1 MNGPSSSRQGAAH
14 DSSPHDSSPHDSSP
28 RGALGAC
35 AAGVSRQ
42 HNSRPS
48 VAMGR
53 DRLLFAVFLAAVV
66 HAGLILGLGAPF
78 PAAPERAT
86 DSIAIVLAP
95 PPEAPPPSPGLADEA
110 RPVVASEAVAEPD
123 RGPTP
128 VLPAPAPDAPS
139 LTAEPTPEPPARQPW
154 HLRDYEQTVRE
165 VARIPPDA
173 GDGSTRTRRVTG
185 VSPATPQLS
194 YYFEAW
200 RRKVERVGNL
210 NYPEAARARGLYG
223 SLRLL
228 VAIAADGTLTDVRV
242 LDPSGHQVLDDAA
255 VRIVRLA
262 APFAPFPPV
271 MRRNTDVLE
280 IVRTWQFRRHR
291 DGFRL

>member
-1 MNGPSSSRQGAAH
+1 MNGRSSSRQGAAH
-14 DSSPHDSSPHDSSP
+14 DGSSA
-28 RGALGAC
+28 RALA
-35 AAGVSRQ
+35 
-42 HNSRPS
+42 
-48 VAMGR
+48 R

-78 PAAPERAT
+78 PAPPERET

-95 PPEAPPPSPGLADEA
+95 PPQAPPPSRSPADDAPPAAAPETIVEPGG
-110 RPVVASEAVAEPD
+110 RAE
-123 RGPTP
+123 P
-128 VLPAPAPDAPS
+128 VLPAAEPHAPS
-139 LTAEPTPEPPARQPW
+139 PTAEPTPEPHPRQPRR
-154 HLRDYEQTVRE
+154 LRDYEETVRA
-165 VARIPPDA
+165 VARIQPDA
-173 GDGSTRTRRVTG
+173 GDGATRIRRVTG

-242 LDPSGHQVLDDAA
+242 LDPSGHRVLDDAA

-262 APFAPFPPV
+262 APFAPFPPA

-280 IVRTWQFRRHR
+280 IVRTWQFRRQR

>member
-14 DSSPHDSSPHDSSP
+14 DGSSARASS
-28 RGALGAC
+28 RTLA
-35 AAGVSRQ
+35 
-42 HNSRPS
+42 
-48 VAMGR
+48 R

-78 PAAPERAT
+78 PAPPERET

-95 PPEAPPPSPGLADEA
+95 PPQAPPPQAPPPSPSLGDEA
-110 RPVVASEAVAEPD
+110 RPAVVPQAVVEPTG
-123 RGPTP
+123 RPTP
-128 VLPAPAPDAPS
+128 LLPAPAPDAPS
-139 LTAEPTPEPPARQPW
+139 LTAEPTPVPPARQPW
-154 HLRDYEQTVRE
+154 RLRDYEQTVRE

-173 GDGSTRTRRVTG
+173 GDGSTRIRRVTG

-210 NYPEAARARGLYG
+210 NYPEAARAQGLHG

-262 APFAPFPPV
+262 APFAPFPPA
-271 MRRNTDVLE
+271 MRRNADVLE
-280 IVRTWQFRRHR
+280 IVRTWQFRRDR
-291 DGFRL
+291 DGFRP

>member
-14 DSSPHDSSPHDSSP
+14 DGSSARASS
-28 RGALGAC
+28 RTLA
-35 AAGVSRQ
+35 
-42 HNSRPS
+42 
-48 VAMGR
+48 R

-78 PAAPERAT
+78 PAPPERET

-95 PPEAPPPSPGLADEA
+95 PPQTPPPSPGLADEA
-110 RPVVASEAVAEPD
+110 RPAVVPEAAVEPTG
-123 RGPTP
+123 RPTP
-128 VLPAPAPDAPS
+128 LLPAPEPDTPS
-139 LTAEPTPEPPARQPW
+139 PTAEPTSEPTPRQPW
-154 HLRDYEQTVRE
+154 RLRDYEQTVRE
-165 VARIPPDA
+165 VARIPP
-173 GDGSTRTRRVTG
+173 GDGSTRIRRVTG

-210 NYPEAARARGLYG
+210 NYPEAARAKGLHG

-255 VRIVRLA
+255 IRIVRLA
-262 APFAPFPPV
+262 APFAPFPPA

-280 IVRTWQFRRHR
+280 IVRTWQFRRQR
-291 DGFRL
+291 DGFRP